1 MRGAALLAALA
12 LMGCGRDPFVAAQRA
27 IDDGSARAAIQKQL
41 DGYRQC
47 ATLLN
52 GFLPLETYVE
62 PGKPPMPGVAALAEL
77 GLIRDAGRAKGREV
91 TRYEPTALARPL
103 LNIRNIGGDRKPVEL
118 CYGRR
123 LVTAVKAKP
132 KSLPSDPIPQLTYS
146 FRIVD
151 APAWARDPRIAASFP
166 GMAEALANEHVSR
179 DLVMFNDGKW
189 AIGDSGIEP
198 YLHDI
203 ALDRQYFAP
212 CPAAQ
217 GAPTHPCQKP
227 EPNER

>member
-12 LMGCGRDPFVAAQRA
+12 LMGCGRDPFADAQRA

-41 DGYRQC
+41 DDYRQC

-52 GFLPLETYVE
+52 GFLPLEIYDAE
-62 PGKPPMPGVAALAEL
+62 DKAPRPGVAALTEL
-77 GLIRDAGRAKGREV
+77 GLIRPAGRAEGREV

-103 LNIRNIGGDRKPVEL
+103 LQVRDIGGDRKPVEL

-123 LVTAVKAKP
+123 VVTAVKFKP
-132 KSLPSDPIPQLTYS
+132 KRLPSDPIPQLTYS

-179 DLVMFNDGKW
+179 DLVMFREGKW
-189 AIGDSGIEP
+189 AIGESGIEP

-212 CPAAQ
+212 CPPTD
-217 GAPTHPCQKP
+217 GAPTHPCQKREP
-227 EPNER
+227 EKR

>member
-1 MRGAALLAALA
+1 MRGAALIAALA
-12 LMGCGRDPFVAAQRA
+12 LAGCGRDPFADAQRA

-52 GFLPLETYVE
+52 GFLPLDIHAD
-62 PGKPPMPGVAALAEL
+62 PGEAPMPGVAALIEL
-77 GLIRDAGRAKGREV
+77 GLIRAAGTPEDRQAI
-91 TRYEPTALARPL
+91 RYEPTALARPL
-103 LNIRNIGGDRKPVEL
+103 LEVRDIGADRKPVAL

-123 LVTAVKAKP
+123 VVTGVKAKP
-132 KSLPSDPIPQLTYS
+132 KSLPSDATPQLTYS

-151 APAWARDPRIAASFP
+151 APAWARDPRIVASFP
-166 GMAEALANEHVSR
+166 GMPEALANEHVSR
-179 DLVMFNDGKW
+179 DLVMYRDGKW
-189 AIGDSGIEP
+189 AIGESGIEQ

-212 CPAAQ
+212 CPPARGAA
-217 GAPTHPCQKP
+217 AHPCQKAAGA
-227 EPNER
+227 R

>member
-12 LMGCGRDPFVAAQRA
+12 LMGCERDRFADAQRA

-52 GFLPLETYVE
+52 GFLPLEIYGE
-62 PGKPPMPGVAALAEL
+62 PGKPPMPGVAALTEL
-77 GLIRDAGRAKGREV
+77 GLIRDAGRAKGRDV

-103 LNIRNIGGDRKPVEL
+103 LAVRDIGGERKPVEL

-123 LVTAVKAKP
+123 VVTGVKLKA
-132 KSLPSDPIPQLTYS
+132 KSLPSDPIPQLSYS

-166 GMAEALANEHVSR
+166 GMTEALANEHVSR
-179 DLVMFNDGKW
+179 DLVMFSDGKW
-189 AIGDSGIEP
+189 AIGESGIEP

-212 CPAAQ
+212 CPPVK
-217 GAPTHPCQKP
+217 GKPVHSCQ
-227 EPNER
+227 ERER